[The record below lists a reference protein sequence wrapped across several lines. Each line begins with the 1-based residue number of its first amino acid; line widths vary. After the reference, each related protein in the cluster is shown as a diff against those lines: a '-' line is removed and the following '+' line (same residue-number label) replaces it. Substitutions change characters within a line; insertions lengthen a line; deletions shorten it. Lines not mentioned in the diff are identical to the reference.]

1 MSILGK
7 TAGRFGKG
15 QRLQGKIALGI
26 VAVVLISKG
35 FDGLQKAI
43 EVRMSSNAVTGEVVQ
58 HLIECTARIRDAGRW
73 QRLDVPCNSLV
84 SLRER
89 HGFSDV

>member
-7 TAGRFGKG
+7 TAGRLAKG

-26 VAVVLISKG
+26 VAVVLLSKG

-43 EVRMSSNAVTGEVVQ
+43 EVRMSSNAVTGE
-58 HLIECTARIRDAGRW
+58 L
-73 QRLDVPCNSLV
+73 
-84 SLRER
+84 
-89 HGFSDV
+89 FSI